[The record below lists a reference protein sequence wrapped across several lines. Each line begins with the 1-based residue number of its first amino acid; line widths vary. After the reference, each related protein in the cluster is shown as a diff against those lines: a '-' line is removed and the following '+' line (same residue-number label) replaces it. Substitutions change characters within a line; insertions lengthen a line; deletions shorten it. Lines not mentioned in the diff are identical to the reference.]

1 MALLDS
7 NGVAFMKN
15 LQVVLILI
23 EVILNFP
30 NLRRQQ
36 VQDLQ
41 FKNMAATTEWLR
53 LKITDSYQQ
62 SQVYLETTLMMKCQY
77 R

>member
-41 FKNMAATTEWLR
+41 LKNMAATTEWLR

>member
-15 LQVVLILI
+15 LRVVLILI
-23 EVILNFP
+23 KVILNFP

-36 VQDLQ
+36 VQDLP

>member
-15 LQVVLILI
+15 LRVVLILI
-23 EVILNFP
+23 KVILNFP

-53 LKITDSYQQ
+53 LKITYCYQQ